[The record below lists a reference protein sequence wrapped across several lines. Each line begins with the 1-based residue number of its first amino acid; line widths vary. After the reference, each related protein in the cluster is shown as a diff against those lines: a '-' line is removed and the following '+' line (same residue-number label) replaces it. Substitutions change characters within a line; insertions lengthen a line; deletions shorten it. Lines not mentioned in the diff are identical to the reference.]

1 MERPCSDENSPKN
14 RKKTSIRIE
23 CTRNGHGMHIE
34 TTSGE
39 VPMDSL
45 RPGFLDNKAY
55 TGRNLPTKVSRKCKF

>member
-14 RKKTSIRIE
+14 RKKTSTRIE

-55 TGRNLPTKVSRKCKF
+55 M